1 MMQTRDWI
9 SGLFGI
15 IVGALGL
22 LPMLGYAIFLDSL
35 SVNVLRWIVV
45 VAGAYLIWNSIIEIT
60 NSNIIG
66 WYSFGAAVIAVIL
79 GLLPTL
85 PWFVFE
91 LFDRTVYNIILIVEG
106 VFLVIAT
113 FAMEL

>member
-9 SGLFGI
+9 SGLVGI

-22 LPMLGYAIFLDSL
+22 LPMLGYAAFLDIL

-66 WYSFGAAVIAVIL
+66 WYSFGTAIIAVIL

-85 PWFVFE
+85 PWFGFE